1 MAICAESARGSRR
14 EGSTLAV
21 GEVPASRM
29 LSGISRIFT
38 PCYSPHRFSQTR
50 RARRPLSRRC
60 PPTVLA
66 MPMAEGV
73 VDARFA
79 PCEDIGLTID
89 VPFPPPIGPKLL
101 QRPADEPLGKCLL
114 RMKATAE
121 KGLKKRGKGTKD
133 DVGEVTVR
141 LEEPDGTAVADDV
154 LNSDA
159 WCHQR
164 RLVVSPIASFRVR
177 VDAPYVAAVAVAG
190 RPVVGYPLVPVGAGL
205 RFCEDDD
212 LEWTWYADDDVVG
225 VDRAYTPT
233 VADVGRVLSVRAVAV
248 AGCPPAEFVCPRA
261 VAPAP
266 SRPAARARASELG
279 ERNEGALRVM
289 TYNVLADAYSHTWKE
304 LYPYLSD
311 EAADAEYRLLLAME
325 DVRMASPDV
334 VALQEVDKKWYD
346 AFWVP
351 QMRAAGYVPAGG
363 LTEKTGLTREGC
375 ATFCRGDAWRPVRT
389 EETGL
394 NTPGPMP
401 EERDTSDWVSSQP
414 HLAHALS
421 KVNTVAQLAVLES
434 AAGDGRAV
442 VVANTHLFFHPGAVH
457 LRVMQARWL
466 LRHADGLRRRW
477 VEAEGGGKEVG
488 LVVCGDF
495 NGEPFDGV
503 IRFVRES
510 VLGAGDG
517 DWALGSVFRWGGTS
531 SRQAAKELRA
541 LTPETEAVRPRSFVG
556 GAVAELEETQQRLG
570 RMAGSWR
577 VVSEVE
583 RGARSPCGVRAD
595 GTTPLVVAQAHAEK
609 GCTFKTCA
617 TVAAYTLRRDAGMSS
632 GVSVDGLSA
641 LRWPGAATA
650 EEREREAAGG
660 GEASRSGNGNGPEW
674 ARGDEG
680 GVEGVTPSDDALAA
694 LAATTREL
702 ENHRGGLERM
712 RDDAA
717 GLEDEIVAR
726 ACANP
731 GSSPGWLAV
740 PVGSSAMHLR
750 HPLALVSAC
759 GYPEFTNYVGG
770 FAGSLDYVWCD
781 SSALASVASMPM
793 PPLESVTAETA
804 LPNSEFPSDH
814 LPMVADLRFV
824 H

>member
-261 VAPAP
+261 VAPP
-266 SRPAARARASELG
+266 RRGPPRVLARVSSASET
-279 ERNEGALRVM
+279 RV
-289 TYNVLADAYSHTWKE
+289 
-304 LYPYLSD
+304 
-311 EAADAEYRLLLAME
+311 RC
-325 DVRMASPDV
+325 AS
-334 VALQEVDKKWYD
+334 
-346 AFWVP
+346 
-351 QMRAAGYVPAGG
+351 
-363 LTEKTGLTREGC
+363 
-375 ATFCRGDAWRPVRT
+375 
-389 EETGL
+389 
-394 NTPGPMP
+394 
-401 EERDTSDWVSSQP
+401 
-414 HLAHALS
+414 
-421 KVNTVAQLAVLES
+421 
-434 AAGDGRAV
+434 
-442 VVANTHLFFHPGAVH
+442 
-457 LRVMQARWL
+457 
-466 LRHADGLRRRW
+466 
-477 VEAEGGGKEVG
+477 
-488 LVVCGDF
+488 
-495 NGEPFDGV
+495 
-503 IRFVRES
+503 
-510 VLGAGDG
+510 
-517 DWALGSVFRWGGTS
+517 
-531 SRQAAKELRA
+531 
-541 LTPETEAVRPRSFVG
+541 
-556 GAVAELEETQQRLG
+556 
-570 RMAGSWR
+570 
-577 VVSEVE
+577 
-583 RGARSPCGVRAD
+583 
-595 GTTPLVVAQAHAEK
+595 
-609 GCTFKTCA
+609 
-617 TVAAYTLRRDAGMSS
+617 
-632 GVSVDGLSA
+632 
-641 LRWPGAATA
+641 
-650 EEREREAAGG
+650 
-660 GEASRSGNGNGPEW
+660 
-674 ARGDEG
+674 
-680 GVEGVTPSDDALAA
+680 
-694 LAATTREL
+694 
-702 ENHRGGLERM
+702 
-712 RDDAA
+712 
-717 GLEDEIVAR
+717 
-726 ACANP
+726 
-731 GSSPGWLAV
+731 
-740 PVGSSAMHLR
+740 
-750 HPLALVSAC
+750 
-759 GYPEFTNYVGG
+759 
-770 FAGSLDYVWCD
+770 
-781 SSALASVASMPM
+781 
-793 PPLESVTAETA
+793 
-804 LPNSEFPSDH
+804 
-814 LPMVADLRFV
+814 
-824 H
+824 